1 MACICYNKT
10 VTQFITVILLKFK
23 CMRSII
29 NISLP
34 EELVVQIEK
43 MIKKGGYSTKSE
55 FLRDLIRERIEGE
68 QVLVELR
75 KSQEEIRQGKGK
87 VLRSLK
93 DLR

>member
-1 MACICYNKT
+1 
-10 VTQFITVILLKFK
+10 
-23 CMRSII
+23 MRSII